1 MNIEK
6 SFMDNHVFTKKT
18 NNQYEGGDNGLY
30 DNNIQTGGIPLSKI
44 LSNINM
50 KAISHLGIPCGLVSC
65 NKQSHKTMTGGNNTA
80 IKMKNKNQDAS
91 MHDSALTNTLFNSL
105 LIK

>member
-18 NNQYEGGDNGLY
+18 NDQYNGSDTLY
-30 DNNIQTGGIPLSKI
+30 DNNIQTGGIPLSKL
-44 LSNINM
+44 LSNINI

-80 IKMKNKNQDAS
+80 IKMKNKNKDAS
-91 MHDSALTNTLFNSL
+91 MHDSALANKLFSL
-105 LIK
+105 ITTK